1 MRSTQKPRDFTGKR
15 TIRDMR
21 ALQCA
26 HSNFTNTSRLRFIA
40 SRNNNNNYNI
50 GDSSIITVGARPRPR
65 RDSAKYA
72 AQYLMT
78 CRKFLFFF
86 FFLFFIFSRFVERYV
101 FSTCR
106 TLHGEQ
112 LPTDYERA
120 RAKTRQV
127 IYSTFLK
134 YHFSFFFVPHTRFSI
149 NVFDL
154 TVKLKLPVVKT
165 NYDLRTRVLRPRHI
179 SKIRT
184 FDRLEKIYFN
194 EKLKSIHFRT
204 SNLLIVLE
212 SFKTP

>member
-1 MRSTQKPRDFTGKR
+1 MRSTQKPRDFTRKR

-86 FFLFFIFSRFVERYV
+86 FLFLFFISSRFVERY
-101 FSTCR
+101 FR
-106 TLHGEQ
+106 
-112 LPTDYERA
+112 RA
-120 RAKTRQV
+120 VHCTANSCQPITSEPVPKHAK
-127 IYSTFLK
+127 
-134 YHFSFFFVPHTRFSI
+134 SFIPLS
-149 NVFDL
+149 
-154 TVKLKLPVVKT
+154 
-165 NYDLRTRVLRPRHI
+165 
-179 SKIRT
+179 
-184 FDRLEKIYFN
+184 
-194 EKLKSIHFRT
+194 
-204 SNLLIVLE
+204 
-212 SFKTP
+212 